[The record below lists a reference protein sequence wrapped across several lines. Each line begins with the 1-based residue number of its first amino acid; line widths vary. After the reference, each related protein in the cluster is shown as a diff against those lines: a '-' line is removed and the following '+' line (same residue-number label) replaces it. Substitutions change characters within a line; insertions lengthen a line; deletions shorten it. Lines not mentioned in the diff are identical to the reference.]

1 MTFQVCSLQ
10 AGRDLRL
17 LSCTQVFEWP
27 GKLFKCVL
35 YWEKSA
41 CLLRLNLCMMV
52 VMVLLKW
59 DCIQKPRHTSRKKIK
74 PINQIKTSLAC
85 WKQCK
90 DFSFSPPV
98 DIFQVKVQTDNDD
111 DYDERV

>member
-1 MTFQVCSLQ
+1 MFYTAGEICLSFKAESLY
-10 AGRDLRL
+10 
-17 LSCTQVFEWP
+17 V
-27 GKLFKCVL
+27 
-35 YWEKSA
+35 
-41 CLLRLNLCMMV
+41 MV
-52 VMVLLKW
+52 VMMVLLKW

-85 WKQCK
+85 WKQCN
-90 DFSFSPPV
+90 DFSFSPV